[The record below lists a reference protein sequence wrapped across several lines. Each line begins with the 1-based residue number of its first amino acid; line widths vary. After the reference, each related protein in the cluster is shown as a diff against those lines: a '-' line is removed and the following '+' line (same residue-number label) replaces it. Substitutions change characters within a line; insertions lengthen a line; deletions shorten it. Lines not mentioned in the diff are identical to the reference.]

1 MRDDVRSYG
10 DITGIS
16 PENYEKIKD
25 HIPYPQVRYA
35 DNALHLDHEGQYIAV
50 EDFLDE
56 LVGLMDEGGWGEVD
70 FLDHL
75 GQELIRYTLRPG
87 RWSAERRPFSAIGT
101 AEMRGLF

>member
-25 HIPYPQVRYA
+25 SIPYPQVRYA
-35 DNALHLDHEGQYIAV
+35 DGKLHLDHEGKYIDV
-50 EDFLDE
+50 EGFLDE
-56 LVGLMDEGGWGEVD
+56 LVQLMDEDGWGEVD

-75 GQELIRYTLRPG
+75 GQEMVRYRLRRG
-87 RWSAERRPFSAIGT
+87 GWKAERRPFSAIGT
-101 AEMRGLF
+101 AEMRGL